1 MKDSTKRTINIA
13 TGVIKITNILILGE
27 IPARL
32 TPGINGKY
40 KMNQIKLF
48 RTGMLWKFT
57 PFGNK
62 EYLEKKVTILEK
74 KDDALGEIVFI
85 KEGYRNELPKEERE
99 RRIIQEKAR
108 VAELDKEEKQLKK
121 TRK

>member
-13 TGVIKITNILILGE
+13 TGIIRITNILMLGG
-27 IPARL
+27 IPAKL

-40 KMNQIKLF
+40 KMNQIKLL
-48 RTGMLWKFT
+48 RAGMLWKFT

-62 EYLEKKVTILEK
+62 EYLAKRVAILEK

-85 KEGYRNELPKEERE
+85 KEGHRNELSKEERE
-99 RRIIQEKAR
+99 TRIIQEKAK
-108 VAELDKEEKQLKK
+108 VAKLDEEEKQLKK

>member
-13 TGVIKITNILILGE
+13 TGVIKIINIVALGE

-48 RTGMLWKFT
+48 RAGMLWKFT

-62 EYLEKKVTILEK
+62 EYLEKKVAILEK

-85 KEGYRNELPKEERE
+85 KQGYRNELSKEERE
-99 RRIIQEKAR
+99 RRITQAKAK
-108 VAELDKEEKQLKK
+108 VAELDKEEKKLKK